1 VPEPEDALVF
11 STFLDWLDAIIL
23 AIYARIRRRH
33 LPHDVPY
40 LEIHFAR
47 FGEPNMATATV
58 VFNPPVPPNNPNDA
72 VTSRTLTVTIDGTA
86 AGPVPI
92 DLTAS
97 SYVVPTPVNT
107 GQTILA
113 SLADTNPT
121 GSREVGSVTKTVPDM
136 GAGQPP
142 LDATGL
148 DITFA
153 P

>member
-1 VPEPEDALVF
+1 VSEPEDALVF
-11 STFLDWLDAIIL
+11 STFLDWLDVVIL
-23 AIYARIRRRH
+23 AIYARIRKRH

-58 VFNPPVPPNNPNDA
+58 VFNPPVPPANPSDA

-86 AGPVPI
+86 
-92 DLTAS
+92 
-97 SYVVPTPVNT
+97 
-107 GQTILA
+107 ILA